1 MVKKETRKTRRQKE
15 RKLLT
20 ENTLEDDYKEDVQLE
35 NDFFI
40 ENGDEVDYKNLDF
53 SEEASEEY
61 NDDEFD
67 EGSNLDYDDDDYEG
81 SEVEIEEK
89 TVKKLDKKTWKEIKK
104 KALSGSGYHISQCIG
119 YFSKI
124 ISEKDEIEDENEE
137 ESEDKDKDKTKDKE
151 NLLTSKEGS
160 LKIIKFNLKELPE
173 LLHLKISKGITK
185 KFLSLLV
192 KFLKQAENW
201 DLTLIASTFSA
212 LTSHSNIL
220 KSFRKYKDV
229 LIKTAVKY
237 WIESEE
243 FLSGVAFEFI
253 REFVYGSDC
262 DYALKSCY
270 LAYLNIS
277 KGMNKGNYKRI
288 SRLRGN
294 LIDMILSIEEEVAY
308 KNVFLFLRKICLELN
323 KTISDKKW
331 ESIKTIY
338 NWQVINSLIL
348 WSDFLIKNEKST
360 QKMKSFDLL
369 LFPFIQISVGVLRL
383 HVVNNFIPLRMIII
397 KQLLLLSQ
405 ATKVNIPLIGYM
417 IEVLE
422 SNIFSKYYKS
432 TDTKN
437 SKLSLEGLKGKE
449 RKRMKKKIIEKMKKI
464 QEKKEKSSALH
475 SLSGKE
481 NQFKREFLYVTL
493 KIKDFE
499 SISTVVELS
508 KLIIETIIE
517 NCCLLCNRL
526 NFPEVALP
534 IVFNLKRIMKSL
546 KNSQIK
552 EVIKEGIVTIT
563 SSIEYMNEFRLKIE
577 EIELKKTRLIERVEE
592 KIKEKVKDI
601 PLYQAMNRIRKSE
614 ILNDEMRT
622 AIENDEF
629 IDI

>member
-243 FLSGVAFEFI
+243 FLSGVAFDFI

-464 QEKKEKSSALH
+464 QVKKEKSSALH

-481 NQFKREFLYVTL
+481 KQFRREFLYVTL

-499 SISTVVELS
+499 NISTVVELS

-601 PLYQAMNRIRKSE
+601 PLYQAMNRIRKSV